1 MGAAQ
6 KRCCW
11 SRLLVGF
18 RRTPLSLAPK
28 QEGAEPQPAGQ
39 HISRSTKRRRVRP
52 HRHLCSRV
60 QTQEGNEGLSEIAC
74 SARLRVG
81 LGVAVVGDPWS
92 PRTRTSPCLGCGLAA
107 AAAATARRNW
117 RRPRELARWVL
128 LLAPGSC
135 GCRWDMSFLQRSNIT
150 PQATLQNKH
159 TRLGPASAA
168 GASGLS
174 RVSVPFIVA
183 LAHTLL
189 LCFLQRRRVLLRQK
203 SFHQKRVQ
211 HLHRQLAHI
220 VIRVLELA
228 DEGSGVATLTP
239 PLSPQQEAAATHAA
253 ATHAASI
260 TSARG
265 RPPHTAALV
274 GKLEDSDKGVRR
286 AAVRALGKL
295 DEADLGLPSPPGPAP
310 PPPPPP
316 PCAPSHQQDASR
328 R

>member
-159 TRLGPASAA
+159 TRLGPASRFCR
-168 GASGLS
+168 GRLWSLTGLS
-174 RVSVPFIVA
+174 PFHRRSRPHPFA
-183 LAHTLL
+183 LL
-189 LCFLQRRRVLLRQK
+189 
-203 SFHQKRVQ
+203 
-211 HLHRQLAHI
+211 
-220 VIRVLELA
+220 
-228 DEGSGVATLTP
+228 P
-239 PLSPQQEAAATHAA
+239 PAPQ
-253 ATHAASI
+253 
-260 TSARG
+260 SAPETEVF
-265 RPPHTAALV
+265 PPKA
-274 GKLEDSDKGVRR
+274 R
-286 AAVRALGKL
+286 
-295 DEADLGLPSPPGPAP
+295 PAP
-310 PPPPPP
+310 PPPT
-316 PCAPSHQQDASR
+316 CAHRHQSPRAC
-328 R
+328 

>member
-107 AAAATARRNW
+107 AAAATTA
-117 RRPRELARWVL
+117 AAKAAAVT
-128 LLAPGSC
+128 A
-135 GCRWDMSFLQRSNIT
+135 
-150 PQATLQNKH
+150 AVAA
-159 TRLGPASAA
+159 ASAA
-168 GASGLS
+168 AVAS
-174 RVSVPFIVA
+174 
-183 LAHTLL
+183 
-189 LCFLQRRRVLLRQK
+189 
-203 SFHQKRVQ
+203 
-211 HLHRQLAHI
+211 
-220 VIRVLELA
+220 
-228 DEGSGVATLTP
+228 
-239 PLSPQQEAAATHAA
+239 AAAAAFMCMSCRLPCQSMPTHAA
-253 ATHAASI
+253 HQGSIFTCNRIPGSRIFKVIPFGGEQSGARAEAA
-260 TSARG
+260 
-265 RPPHTAALV
+265 
-274 GKLEDSDKGVRR
+274 
-286 AAVRALGKL
+286 
-295 DEADLGLPSPPGPAP
+295 GL
-310 PPPPPP
+310 
-316 PCAPSHQQDASR
+316 
-328 R
+328 